1 MEQDRPLF
9 GFSRNVLVA
18 GLVSLLMDISSEMIY
33 PLVPLFLSTVL
44 GVNVTVIGLIE
55 GVAEAAASLLK
66 GVSGRLSDHLGRRKG
81 LMLAGYAV
89 SSLSRPLMATAALWQ
104 QVLAARLID
113 RLGKGVR
120 TAPRDAIIAESTAP
134 THLGRA
140 FSLHRALDTVGA
152 VLGPGLAIWIM
163 SRLGNNAY
171 QTVFWLAT
179 LPALGAVA
187 LVAVGI
193 SETRP
198 AKRPA
203 ADGRPTWA
211 AFSWRT
217 KLFIAIASLFAFGNS
232 SDAFL
237 ILRARQAG
245 VGAVAIPAV
254 YLVFNL
260 VYSLSAFP
268 AGWAAD
274 RLGKRRVILLGFL
287 LFAVLYWGFARVSGR
302 GEVWGLFALY
312 GLFMGLTEGVQ
323 KAFLAAITTPSGKA
337 TAFGV
342 YATAT
347 GLATL
352 PASLIG
358 GWLWEHVSPAA
369 TFYFGAGTAGLAA
382 LLFAAFM
389 FGDEGQGRL
398 LGWRM
403 T

>member
-1 MEQDRPLF
+1 MEQDRPLW
-9 GFSRNVLVA
+9 GFSSNVLVA

-81 LMLAGYAV
+81 LMLAGYAI
-89 SSLSRPLMATAALWQ
+89 SSLSRPLMATAVLWQ

-140 FSLHRALDTVGA
+140 FSLHRAMDTAGA
-152 VLGPGLAIWIM
+152 VLGPGLAIWLL

-179 LPALGAVA
+179 LPALGAVVV
-187 LVAVGI
+187 VAVGI
-193 SETRP
+193 SEPRPGQQRP
-198 AKRPA
+198 APSGGRPA
-203 ADGRPTWA
+203 WA

-217 KLFIAIASLFAFGNS
+217 KLFIAIAALFAFGNS

-287 LFAVLYWGFARVSGR
+287 LFAGLYWGFARVSSR
-302 GEVWGLFALY
+302 GGLWGLFALY

-369 TFYFGAGTAGLAA
+369 TFYFGAGTASLAA
-382 LLFAAFM
+382 LLFATFM
-389 FGDEGQGRL
+389 FDDLAKR
-398 LGWRM
+398 
-403 T
+403 